1 MIYGGEFVV
10 VIVVVIV
17 VNDIMMY
24 SFNKKISTKIQVS
37 LRRHDPGQVRRV
49 CSQICVSRTSTQ
61 NTPNFS
67 FWSFFFH
74 LLSSHH
80 HSHHRHMTRDSIQI
94 LLFFS
99 RSILSCCCHHRDYS
113 LYLSVF
119 ENVNRVI
126 YLVCIR
132 FTVEF
137 GSDLEHSRTEHSF
150 LPES

>member
-1 MIYGGEFVV
+1 MFSVLRV
-10 VIVVVIV
+10 
-17 VNDIMMY
+17 
-24 SFNKKISTKIQVS
+24 SQQVT
-37 LRRHDPGQVRRV
+37 
-49 CSQICVSRTSTQ
+49 TSTQ

-126 YLVCIR
+126 YLVYIR

-137 GSDLEHSRTEHSF
+137 GSDLEHSRTEVSHVKQEYGWNHCSSTRSGKCDVVK
-150 LPES
+150 LVRVPCQG

>member
-10 VIVVVIV
+10 
-17 VNDIMMY
+17 NDVMY

-67 FWSFFFH
+67 FWSIFSY

-94 LLFFS
+94 LLFLS

-119 ENVNRVI
+119 ENVKTLFWYKRVT
-126 YLVCIR
+126 YLVFSR
-132 FTVEF
+132 FMVIF
-137 GSDLEHSRTEHSF
+137 GSD
-150 LPES
+150 